1 MRILIRLLLLCFKSL
16 IDGLRRGDP
25 TIQTGVACTL
35 AIVGAALVVH
45 YFRRTTASGQPGPDA
60 EELLRTHDDFPA

>member
-1 MRILIRLLLLCFKSL
+1 MRIFIRLLFLCFKSL
-16 IDGLRRGDP
+16 INGLRRGDP
-25 TIQTGVACTL
+25 YIQTGVACTV

-45 YFRRTTASGQPGPDA
+45 YFRRKAASGQPGADA